1 MILGVILAALGL
13 VPIDHTIA
21 NAPSKSAD
29 LAPLF
34 AAAQKDPAGVVPLL
48 IEASALMS
56 TMDPK
61 EAQVLGDTLD
71 AFAHRAFFG
80 PERLP
85 GMEKLG
91 LALHTVA
98 KSENPTRIAQRYHID
113 PGLLAYLNK
122 DYDERKLRAGMVL
135 KVLDLSD
142 SGSAAIDASA
152 KGGKNGDSS
161 PAASGDKSAGGS
173 GTSARSA
180 LHIVVQKSRY
190 RLSAWRDLPGGKGRV
205 LVAHIAVGLGANESP
220 TPVGTTK
227 ITKRVLKPQ
236 WTNPVTKQTYADGDP
251 NNVLG
256 GYWIALDSEGIGKS
270 GIGMHGYTGSAPAN
284 WIEQPA
290 SNGCVRMLQPDI
302 DRIYRLAL
310 EGTPVEIVQ

>member
-1 MILGVILAALGL
+1 MMFGVLLATLGL
-13 VPIDHTIA
+13 LPIDHVPTATAAIGK
-21 NAPSKSAD
+21 PD

-61 EAQVLGDTLD
+61 DAQVLGDTLD
-71 AFAHRAFFG
+71 SFAHRAFFG

-91 LALHTVA
+91 LVLHTVA

-113 PGLLAYLNK
+113 PGLLAYLNR
-122 DYDERKLRAGMVL
+122 DYEERKLRAGMVL

-152 KGGKNGDSS
+152 KGKNGDGSS
-161 PAASGDKSAGGS
+161 ATSGDKTAS
-173 GTSARSA
+173 TNARSS

-190 RLSAWRDLPGGKGRV
+190 RLSAWRELPGGKGRV

-220 TPVGTTK
+220 TPVGSTK

-256 GYWIALDSEGIGKS
+256 GYWIALDSEGLGKS

-302 DRIYRLAL
+302 DRVYRLAL
-310 EGTPVEIVQ
+310 EGTPVEIVP

>member
-1 MILGVILAALGL
+1 MILGLVFTALSSLSINPCTVASTGTGT
-13 VPIDHTIA
+13 P
-21 NAPSKSAD
+21 D

-48 IEASALMS
+48 IEGSALMA
-56 TMDPK
+56 TMDAK
-61 EAQVLGDTLD
+61 QAALLGDTLD
-71 AFAHRAFFG
+71 SFAHRAFFG

-91 LALHTVA
+91 LVLHTVA

-113 PGLLAYLNK
+113 PGLIAYLNR
-122 DYDERKLRAGMVL
+122 DYDERKLRAGTVL
-135 KVLDLSD
+135 KVLDLSEGSGASNS
-142 SGSAAIDASA
+142 SGSAAGGSSGASA
-152 KGGKNGDSS
+152 SNSGGAS
-161 PAASGDKSAGGS
+161 AASSALQLVVRKSNYRLDAWRRLPGGS
-173 GTSARSA
+173 G
-180 LHIVVQKSRY
+180 K
-190 RLSAWRDLPGGKGRV
+190 V
-205 LVAHIAVGLGANESP
+205 LVAQIPVGLGANESP
-220 TPVGTTK
+220 TPVGATK
-227 ITKRVLKPQ
+227 ITKRVLKPE

-302 DRIYRLAL
+302 DRVFRLAL
-310 EGTPVEIVQ
+310 EGTPVVIVQ

>member
-1 MILGVILAALGL
+1 MMFGVLLATLGL
-13 VPIDHTIA
+13 LPIDH
-21 NAPSKSAD
+21 APAATSIELGKPD

-48 IEASALMS
+48 IEASALMP
-56 TMDPK
+56 TMDAK

-71 AFAHRAFFG
+71 SFAHRAFFG

-91 LALHTVA
+91 LVLHTVA

-113 PGLLAYLNK
+113 PGLLAYLNR
-122 DYDERKLRAGMVL
+122 DYDERKLRAGTVL

-142 SGSAAIDASA
+142 SGTAAIDASA
-152 KGGKNGDSS
+152 KSDKSGGS
-161 PAASGDKSAGGS
+161 PTSGDKSSS
-173 GTSARSA
+173 GTASNSQTA
-180 LHIVVQKSRY
+180 LRIIVQKSRY
-190 RLSAWRDLPGGKGRV
+190 RLSAWRNLPGGKGRV

-220 TPVGTTK
+220 TPVGSTK

-236 WTNPVTKQTYADGDP
+236 WTNPVTKQTFADGDP

-310 EGTPVEIVQ
+310 EGTPVEIVE